1 MAHYNDNDFTERRR
15 NIRSIPY
22 LREVN
27 ENIINDILYLMKPRR
42 YEPGMVIFKQ
52 GDNVNQL
59 MLVKSGYI
67 AVEVPKLSA
76 AIHTVKKSDEDAN
89 ENASTNSEMRSAS
102 QSVPSMR
109 ISAAEENKDAK
120 VKGP

>member
-1 MAHYNDNDFTERRR
+1 
-15 NIRSIPY
+15 
-22 LREVN
+22 
-27 ENIINDILYLMKPRR
+27 MKPRR

-102 QSVPSMR
+102 
-109 ISAAEENKDAK
+109 
-120 VKGP
+120 